1 MRTIKIREMSR
12 EKVKNINKVVMNNV
26 ERMTESETEIEW
38 RERKE
43 F

>member
-1 MRTIKIREMSR
+1 MRTLKIREMSR
-12 EKVKNINKVVMNNV
+12 EKVKNINKIVMNNV

>member
-1 MRTIKIREMSR
+1 MSR
-12 EKVKNINKVVMNNV
+12 KKVKNINKIIMNNV
-26 ERMTESETEIEW
+26 KRMTESETEIEW